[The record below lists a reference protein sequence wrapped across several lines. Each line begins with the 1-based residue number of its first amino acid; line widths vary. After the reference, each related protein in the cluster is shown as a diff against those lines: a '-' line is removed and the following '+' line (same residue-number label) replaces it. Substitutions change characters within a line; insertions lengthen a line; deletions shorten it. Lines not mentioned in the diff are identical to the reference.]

1 MKLDIF
7 SPHAAAAYQN
17 PQGLRAP
24 CDPDAVKSA
33 WWRPLPTHLISR
45 KCFSGMI
52 SREKTSK
59 DILVA
64 MVFQLI
70 GCSS

>member
-1 MKLDIF
+1 MDIF
-7 SPHAAAAYQN
+7 SPHAAAVYQN
-17 PQGLRAP
+17 PQGRRAL

-33 WWRPLPTHLISR
+33 WWRSLPTHLISR

-52 SREKTSK
+52 SRKETSK
-59 DILVA
+59 DTLVA
-64 MVFQLI
+64 VVFQLI